1 MVGWNGWLEWLAGMV
16 GWNGQLE
23 WLAGMADESLVILN
37 LSPLQSYLL
46 NMFAFGKGITN
57 SGTNSIILY
66 YDLTET

>member
-1 MVGWNGWLEWLAGMV
+1 MIGWNGWQEWLAEMV
-16 GWNGQLE
+16 SCLIP
-23 WLAGMADESLVILN
+23 DESLVILN